1 MNRQQYTNLRFVIN
15 EYHIDAAVDINWTL
29 HSYPKNEE
37 FKNNHTAIEL
47 YNFDRPEW
55 DVHVIY
61 QEQRN
66 QYEIDRIK
74 GDKYCVHAIVD
85 IENLI
90 QEIKSWIE
98 IKENN

>member
-1 MNRQQYTNLRFVIN
+1 MNRPQYTNLRFVIN

-29 HSYPKNEE
+29 HSYPEDEE
-37 FKNNHTAIEL
+37 FKNNHTVIEL

-66 QYEIDRIK
+66 KYEIDKITT
-74 GDKYCVHAIVD
+74 DKYCVNAIVD

>member
-1 MNRQQYTNLRFVIN
+1 MNRPQYTNLRFVIN
-15 EYHIDAAVDINWTL
+15 EYHIDAAIDINWTL
-29 HSYPKNEE
+29 HSYPESEE

-74 GDKYCVHAIVD
+74 GDKYCIHAIVD

-98 IKENN
+98 INESN

>member
-1 MNRQQYTNLRFVIN
+1 MNRSQYANLRFVIN
-15 EYHIDAAVDINWTL
+15 EYHIDAAIDINWTL
-29 HSYPKNEE
+29 HSYPEDEE

-66 QYEIDRIK
+66 QYQIDEIIK
-74 GDKYCVHAIVD
+74 DKYCVHAIVD

-98 IKENN
+98 INENN

>member
-29 HSYPKNEE
+29 HSYPQDEE

-66 QYEIDRIK
+66 QYEIDEFER
-74 GDKYCVHAIVD
+74 DKYCIHAIVD

-98 IKENN
+98 INESC

>member
-1 MNRQQYTNLRFVIN
+1 MNRPQYTNLRFVIN

-29 HSYPKNEE
+29 HSYPEDEE
-37 FKNNHTAIEL
+37 FKDNHTAIEL

-66 QYEIDRIK
+66 KYETSKIER
-74 GDKYCVHAIVD
+74 DKYCLNAVVD

-98 IKENN
+98 IKESN

>member
-1 MNRQQYTNLRFVIN
+1 MNRPQYTNLRFVIN
-15 EYHIDAAVDINWTL
+15 KYHIDAAVDINWTL
-29 HSYPKNEE
+29 HSYPEDEE
-37 FKNNHTAIEL
+37 FKDNHTAIEL

-66 QYEIDRIK
+66 QYEIDKFIK
-74 GDKYCVHAIVD
+74 DKYCVHAVVD

-98 IKENN
+98 INENN

>member
-1 MNRQQYTNLRFVIN
+1 MNRTQYINLRFVIN
-15 EYHIDAAVDINWTL
+15 EYHIDAAIDINWTL
-29 HSYPKNEE
+29 HSYPEDEE
-37 FKNNHTAIEL
+37 FKDNHTAIEL

-66 QYEIDRIK
+66 KYETSKIEK
-74 GDKYCVHAIVD
+74 DKYCVNAIVN

-98 IKENN
+98 IKESN

>member
-1 MNRQQYTNLRFVIN
+1 MNRSQYTNLRFVIN
-15 EYHIDAAVDINWTL
+15 EYHIDAAIDINWTL
-29 HSYPKNEE
+29 HSYPESEE

-66 QYEIDRIK
+66 QYQIDKIIK
-74 GDKYCVHAIVD
+74 DKYCVHAVVD

-98 IKENN
+98 INENN